1 MFFFTFHGILRVMK
15 TENKS
20 KQKENHTKPLRL
32 FKIEQAIQNLSYPNV
47 ERLQKELE
55 VSRRTILRDIDEL
68 KIYYNAP
75 IEYDRIKKGYYYS
88 DNTYFVRNMLLTE
101 SEVFAVTGILPLMER
116 YNNTPLKNTIT
127 KVYETLSQMLPNQV
141 EVQSSF
147 MNDVEFIADPI
158 PVIPEEIFYSV
169 FKATK
174 LHKIM
179 KFDYRSIS
187 ATDYTPH
194 ELYPYKIYN
203 QKGDWYIL
211 GFVPN
216 HESFATFTLARMKNI
231 ELGDAFKP
239 DPDYKNKI
247 HIDPNFGIWN
257 NNSKPQNIELIFDKS
272 INTYILERTWHKNQ
286 QCMQNKDGSV
296 YLSFESNQIQETLY
310 WVLHFG
316 AAVTVINPPE
326 LKELYEAEIR
336 KMAEKLKK

>member
-1 MFFFTFHGILRVMK
+1 MD
-15 TENKS
+15 TEK
-20 KQKENHTKPLRL
+20 KQKVKENHTKSLRL
-32 FKIEQAIQNLSYPNV
+32 FKIEQAIQNLCYPSV
-47 ERLQKELE
+47 EKLQKELE

-75 IEYDRIKKGYYYS
+75 IEYDRMRKGYYYS
-88 DNTYFVRNMLLTE
+88 DNTYFVKNMLLTE

-127 KVYETLSQMLPNQV
+127 KVYETLAQMLPNQV

-158 PVIPEEIFYSV
+158 PVISEEVFNSV

-179 KFDYRSIS
+179 QFDYRSIS
-187 ATDYTPH
+187 ATDYKLH

-211 GFVPN
+211 GYSPK
-216 HESFATFTLARMKNI
+216 HDKFATFTLARMKNI
-231 ELGDAFKP
+231 VLGDDFTP
-239 DPDYKNKI
+239 DPDYRNKI

-257 NNSKPQNIELIFDKS
+257 NDNKPQKIELLFDKS
-272 INTYILERTWHKNQ
+272 INTYILERT
-286 QCMQNKDGSV
+286 
-296 YLSFESNQIQETLY
+296 
-310 WVLHFG
+310 
-316 AAVTVINPPE
+316 
-326 LKELYEAEIR
+326 
-336 KMAEKLKK
+336 

>member
-1 MFFFTFHGILRVMK
+1 M
-15 TENKS
+15 
-20 KQKENHTKPLRL
+20 
-32 FKIEQAIQNLSYPNV
+32 SYPSV
-47 ERLQKELE
+47 ERLMTELE

-75 IEYDRIKKGYYYS
+75 IEYDRINKGYYYS
-88 DNTYFVRNMLLTE
+88 DNTYFVKNMMLTE

-116 YNNTPLKNTIT
+116 YNNTPLKNTIN

-147 MNDVEFIADPI
+147 TNDVEFIADPI
-158 PVIPEEIFYSV
+158 PVIQEEVFNAV

-179 KFDYRSIS
+179 KYDYRSIS
-187 ATDYTPH
+187 ATEYKPH

-211 GFVPN
+211 GYSPK
-216 HESFATFTLARMKNI
+216 HQKFATFTLARMKNI
-231 ELGDAFKP
+231 ELGDDFKP
-239 DPDYKNKI
+239 DPDYKKKV

-257 NNSKPQNIELIFDKS
+257 NESKPQKIELLFDKS

-286 QCMQNKDGSV
+286 KCKQNSDETV

-310 WVLHFG
+310 WTLRFG
-316 AAVTVINPPE
+316 AAVTILNPPE
-326 LKELYEAEIR
+326 LKAMYKEEVK
-336 KMAEKLKK
+336 KMAKKV

>member
-187 ATDYTPH
+187 ATDYTP
-194 ELYPYKIYN
+194 P
-203 QKGDWYIL
+203 
-211 GFVPN
+211 
-216 HESFATFTLARMKNI
+216 
-231 ELGDAFKP
+231 
-239 DPDYKNKI
+239 
-247 HIDPNFGIWN
+247 
-257 NNSKPQNIELIFDKS
+257 
-272 INTYILERTWHKNQ
+272 
-286 QCMQNKDGSV
+286 
-296 YLSFESNQIQETLY
+296 
-310 WVLHFG
+310 
-316 AAVTVINPPE
+316 
-326 LKELYEAEIR
+326 
-336 KMAEKLKK
+336 

>member
-1 MFFFTFHGILRVMK
+1 M
-15 TENKS
+15 
-20 KQKENHTKPLRL
+20 
-32 FKIEQAIQNLSYPNV
+32 SYPSV
-47 ERLQKELE
+47 ERLMAELE

-75 IEYDRIKKGYYYS
+75 IEYDRINKGYYYS
-88 DNTYFVRNMLLTE
+88 DNTYFVKNMMLTE

-116 YNNTPLKNTIT
+116 YNNTPLKNTIN

-147 MNDVEFIADPI
+147 TNDVEFIADPI
-158 PVIPEEIFYSV
+158 PVIQEEVFNAV

-179 KFDYRSIS
+179 KYDYRSIS
-187 ATDYTPH
+187 ATEYKPH

-211 GFVPN
+211 GYSPK
-216 HESFATFTLARMKNI
+216 HQKFATFTLARMKNI
-231 ELGDAFKP
+231 ELGEDFKP
-239 DPDYKNKI
+239 DPDYKKKV

-257 NNSKPQNIELIFDKS
+257 NESKPQKIELLFDKS

-286 QCMQNKDGSV
+286 KCKQNSDGTV
-296 YLSFESNQIQETLY
+296 YLNFESNQIQETLY
-310 WVLHFG
+310 WTLRFG
-316 AAVTVINPPE
+316 AAVTILNPPE
-326 LKELYEAEIR
+326 LKAMYKDEVK
-336 KMAEKLKK
+336 KMAKKTKDL

>member
-1 MFFFTFHGILRVMK
+1 M
-15 TENKS
+15 S
-20 KQKENHTKPLRL
+20 KKKENHTKPLRL

-47 ERLQKELE
+47 EKLQKELE

-75 IEYDRIKKGYYYS
+75 IEYDHIKKGYYYS
-88 DNTYFVRNMLLTE
+88 DNTYFVKNMMIAE

-116 YNNTPLKNTIT
+116 YNNTPLQKTIE
-127 KVYETLSQMLPNQV
+127 KVYDTLSAMLPNQV

-147 MNDVEFIADPI
+147 ANDVEFIADPI
-158 PVIPEEIFYSV
+158 PVISEDIFNDV

-187 ATDYTPH
+187 ATDYKPH
-194 ELYPYKIYN
+194 ELHPYKIYN
-203 QKGDWYIL
+203 QNGDWYIL
-211 GFVPN
+211 GYSPK
-216 HESFATFTLARMKNI
+216 HEKFATFTLARMKNI
-231 ELGDAFKP
+231 VLGDDFMP

-257 NNSKPQNIELIFDKS
+257 NDTPPKKIELLFDKS

-286 QCMQNKDGSV
+286 ECRQNEDGSV
-296 YLSFESNQIQETLY
+296 YLCFESNQVQETLF
-310 WVLHFG
+310 WTLRFG
-316 AAVTVINPPE
+316 ASVTVLNPPE
-326 LKELYEAEIR
+326 LKEMYVAEVR
-336 KMAEKLKK
+336 KMVEKL

>member
-1 MFFFTFHGILRVMK
+1 MYNFFMAN
-15 TENKS
+15 ENKS

-32 FKIEQAIQNLSYPNV
+32 FKIEQAIQNLSYPSV

-75 IEYDRIKKGYYYS
+75 IEYDRMRKGYYYS
-88 DNTYFVRNMLLTE
+88 DNTYFVKNMMLTE

-116 YNNTPLKNTIT
+116 YNNTPLKKTIE
-127 KVYETLSQMLPNQV
+127 KVYDTLSQMLPNQV

-147 MNDVEFIADPI
+147 ANDVEFIADPI
-158 PVIPEEIFYSV
+158 PVISEEVFNLV

-174 LHKIM
+174 LHKVM

-187 ATDYTPH
+187 ATDFKPH

-211 GFVPN
+211 GYSSK
-216 HESFATFTLARMKNI
+216 HEKFATFTLARMKNI
-231 ELGDAFKP
+231 ELGEDFAP
-239 DPDYKNKI
+239 DPDYKKKI
-247 HIDPNFGIWN
+247 FIDPNFGIWN
-257 NNSKPQNIELIFDKS
+257 NDSKPQKIELLFDKS

-286 QCMQNKDGSV
+286 ECKQNEDGTV
-296 YLSFESNQIQETLY
+296 YLCFESNQIQETLY
-310 WVLHFG
+310 WVLRFG
-316 AAVTVINPPE
+316 SAVTIINPPE
-326 LKELYEAEIR
+326 LKEMYEAEVK
-336 KMAEKLKK
+336 KMAEKLEK

>member
-1 MFFFTFHGILRVMK
+1 MS
-15 TENKS
+15 NKP
-20 KQKENHTKPLRL
+20 KENHTKPLRL
-32 FKIEQAIQNLSYPNV
+32 FKIEQAIQNLSYPSV
-47 ERLQKELE
+47 ERLMKELE
-55 VSRRTILRDIDEL
+55 VSRRTILRDIEEL

-75 IEYDRIKKGYYYS
+75 IEYDRMRKGYYYS
-88 DNTYFVRNMLLTE
+88 DNTYFVKNMMLTE

-116 YNNTPLKNTIT
+116 YNNTPLNKTIT

-158 PVIPEEIFYSV
+158 PVISEEVFNDV

-179 KFDYRSIS
+179 QFDYRSIS
-187 ATDYTPH
+187 ATEYKPH

-211 GFVPN
+211 GFSTKY
-216 HESFATFTLARMKNI
+216 EKFTTFILARMKNI
-231 ELGDAFKP
+231 TLGEDFVP

-257 NNSKPQNIELIFDKS
+257 NESKPQKIELLFDKS

-286 QCMQNKDGSV
+286 ECHQNKDGTV
-296 YLSFESNQIQETLY
+296 YLSFESNQLQETLY

-316 AAVTVINPPE
+316 AAVTVKNPPE
-326 LKELYEAEIR
+326 LKKLYIEEIK
-336 KMAEKLKK
+336 KMAQRVE